1 MPARKKKTN
10 GAPRDANGRYLP
22 RSQWSKADIKRFEHM
37 KRNGELKTGPRKNR
51 VEENSLEENSLEEN
65 PMVIRRSK
73 SGKEHL
79 DYLEPRDQRG
89 KFVDRSRWSKKERA
103 LHEQMRQ
110 QGFFAR
116 RSLSR
121 KRRIAKRYEKGET
134 SLALSPSPGM
144 KNIERMLQRLEQ
156 RMYESDMKDRIQ
168 SVLDAIERKDRYYPP
183 ANRHG
188 GGEASCVNDGRCNG
202 NRGII
207 PGANSPRI
215 GAKSGEVPV
224 TFKSSG
230 GTIIEMGSDANI
242 CDDPE
247 MDYIS
252 GCLGIEPIKKRQEAI
267 IDRIEEFYKQFPTF
281 KDLTQKAGVK
291 KNPGGK
297 YSIVTDTI
305 NFAKYHP
312 LLAVAGA
319 GAILFIAYSLYRAF
333 TAFMASRGISLGSGG
348 GVSISRGVMTFGREA
363 PYTITQDDMVWLARG
378 AYSEVNPSSSGWD
391 DAEKQ
396 RGAAAVMYAM
406 ANHLMTVG
414 QKRQTFQT
422 LGNLIKNYCQPLSP
436 RWASAGAAGCQGSPG
451 NCTTERLAHRAAMRT
466 KQWGTFPAQLE
477 RMVQDFSAGT
487 LANPIGRRTGW
498 VAQYSATSHHMSQ
511 SPQVVARN
519 LFIIDTNAREAT
531 A

>member
-1 MPARKKKTN
+1 MPAKKKKTN
-10 GAPRDANGRYLP
+10 GAPRDVNGRYLP
-22 RSQWSKADIKRFEHM
+22 RNKWSQADVKRFEKM

-51 VEENSLEENSLEEN
+51 AEENPPEEN
-65 PMVIRRSK
+65 PMVIRRTK
-73 SGKEHL
+73 SGKEYM

-89 KFVDRSRWSKKERA
+89 KFVDRSKWSKQERA

-121 KRRIAKRYEKGET
+121 KRRIAKRYEKGDT
-134 SLALSPSPGM
+134 SLAPAPGM

-156 RMYESDMKDRIQ
+156 RMYETDMKDRIQ
-168 SVLDAIERKDRYYPP
+168 SVLDAIERKDRYVKQITVEQMVPQRY
-183 ANRHG
+183 
-188 GGEASCVNDGRCNG
+188 
-202 NRGII
+202 
-207 PGANSPRI
+207 
-215 GAKSGEVPV
+215 SGECD
-224 TFKSSG
+224 S
-230 GTIIEMGSDANI
+230 NI
-242 CDDPE
+242 NCTDPFV
-247 MDYIS
+247 
-252 GCLGIEPIKKRQEAI
+252 KKVGECIDVEGVHQAI
-267 IDRIEEFYKQFPTF
+267 INRVDKAEACCEDTSKRLPELEKGILEAKALYLKFKQNPR
-281 KDLTQKAGVK
+281 K
-291 KNPGGK
+291 K
-297 YSIVTDTI
+297 SLVTDVS

-312 LLAVAGA
+312 LLAFAGA
-319 GAILFIAYSLYRAF
+319 GALIFIAYSLYRAI
-333 TAFMASRGISLGSGG
+333 TAFLSSRGISLGSGG
-348 GVSISRGVMTFGREA
+348 GVTISHGVMTFGREA

-378 AYSEVNPSSSGWD
+378 AYSEVNPSNSGWD

-396 RGAAAVMYAM
+396 RGAAAVMYSM

-422 LGNLIKNYCQPLSP
+422 LGNLVQNYCQPLSP

-451 NCTTERLAHRAAMRT
+451 NCTESRLAHRAAMRT

-498 VAQYSATSHHMSQ
+498 VAQNSASARHMAQ
-511 SPQVVARN
+511 SPQVVAGN
-519 LFIIDTNAREAT
+519 LFVIDTNAREAT